1 MLHLSIYGIFCIY
14 YLVQSSKGY
23 QEYDNIMVF
32 HNACGKNV
40 LNSKTQLIFD
50 VIFGQQSLG
59 HALGHASLAV
69 TSLPDFLRGENVQF
83 STASRAIKDSENI
96 PFFQTQ
102 RTLVAVKSV
111 AKNPPWLNLI

>member
-1 MLHLSIYGIFCIY
+1 MLHRSIYGIFYIA

-50 VIFGQQSLG
+50 VIFG
-59 HALGHASLAV
+59 
-69 TSLPDFLRGENVQF
+69 
-83 STASRAIKDSENI
+83 
-96 PFFQTQ
+96 
-102 RTLVAVKSV
+102 
-111 AKNPPWLNLI
+111 